1 MGTPITKIM
10 LERSA
15 QTIEQVII
23 PNLTA
28 AFALE
33 QAMSI
38 ATVLRFLAPVV
49 EEKTQELKV
58 ENEGM
63 REVLGRVLEALR
75 AEKALS
81 KNSVRNGLIERLD
94 HELKKVEVE
103 PPDVSEENHNLKRAL
118 METIY
123 GLDAL
128 TDDLPTKVM
137 SSLRQQIR
145 SVLRQQLDRGV
156 ADAVGWITAHMVT
169 RVASGTAPLPFS
181 SW

>member
-1 MGTPITKIM
+1 MANSITKIM

-15 QTIEQVII
+15 ETIEQVII
-23 PNLTA
+23 PNLTG

-49 EEKTQELKV
+49 EVESQDVSE

-63 REVLGRVLEALR
+63 REVLGRVLEVLR
-75 AEKALS
+75 GEEALS
-81 KNSVRNGLIERLD
+81 GNAIRNGLIERLD
-94 HELKKVEVE
+94 SEFKKGEVQ
-103 PPDVSEENHNLKRAL
+103 PQDVREENHNLKRVL
-118 METIY
+118 METIN

-128 TDDLPTKVM
+128 TEDLSTDTM

-145 SVLRQQLDRGV
+145 SVLRQQLDHGV
-156 ADAVGWITAHMVT
+156 ADAAGWIAAHVAA
-169 RVASGTAPLPFS
+169 RVGSGTAQLPIS
-181 SW
+181 VW

>member
-1 MGTPITKIM
+1 MGTPINKIM

-49 EEKTQELKV
+49 EEKSQELKE

-63 REVLGRVLEALR
+63 REVLGRVLAVLR

-81 KNSVRNGLIERLD
+81 KNAVRNGLIERLD
-94 HELKKVEVE
+94 HELKKVEVG

-118 METIY
+118 METIN

-128 TDDLPTKVM
+128 AEDLPTGTM

-145 SVLRQQLDRGV
+145 SVLRQQLDHGV
-156 ADAVGWITAHMVT
+156 ADAAGWMMAHLAA
-169 RVASGTAPLPFS
+169 RIGSGMAQFPIS
-181 SW
+181 I

>member
-1 MGTPITKIM
+1 MGTPINKIM

-49 EEKTQELKV
+49 EEKTQELKE
-58 ENEGM
+58 ENVGM

-81 KNSVRNGLIERLD
+81 KNAVRNGLIERLD
-94 HELKKVEVE
+94 HELKKVELR

-118 METIY
+118 METIN

-128 TDDLPTKVM
+128 TEDLPTGTM

-145 SVLRQQLDRGV
+145 SVLRRQLDHGM
-156 ADAVGWITAHMVT
+156 ADAAGWMMAHLAA
-169 RVASGTAPLPFS
+169 RIGSGMAQFPIS
-181 SW
+181 I

>member
-1 MGTPITKIM
+1 MANSITKIM

-15 QTIEQVII
+15 ETIEQVII
-23 PNLTA
+23 PNLTG

-49 EEKTQELKV
+49 EVESQDVSE

-63 REVLGRVLEALR
+63 REVLGRVLEVLR
-75 AEKALS
+75 GEEALS
-81 KNSVRNGLIERLD
+81 GNAIRNGLIERLD
-94 HELKKVEVE
+94 SEFKKGEVQ
-103 PPDVSEENHNLKRAL
+103 PQDVREENHNLKRAL
-118 METIY
+118 METIN

-128 TDDLPTKVM
+128 TEDLSTDTM

-145 SVLRQQLDRGV
+145 SVLRQQLDHGV
-156 ADAVGWITAHMVT
+156 ADAAGWIAAHVAA
-169 RVASGTAPLPFS
+169 RVGSGTAQLPIS
-181 SW
+181 VW

>member
-23 PNLTA
+23 PNLA
-28 AFALE
+28 GAFALE

-49 EEKTQELKV
+49 EEESQELSE

-63 REVLGRVLEALR
+63 REVLEKVLEVLR
-75 AEKALS
+75 GEKALS
-81 KNSVRNGLIERLD
+81 GNAIRNGLIERID
-94 HELKKVEVE
+94 HELKKVEVGL
-103 PPDVSEENHNLKRAL
+103 PDVREENHNLKRTL
-118 METIY
+118 LETIN

-128 TDDLPTKVM
+128 MEDLPVGTM

-145 SVLRQQLDRGV
+145 SVLRQQLDHGM
-156 ADAVGWITAHMVT
+156 ADAAGWMTAHLAA
-169 RVASGTAPLPFS
+169 RIGSGMIPLTIS
-181 SW
+181 I

>member
-23 PNLTA
+23 PNLTG

-49 EEKTQELKV
+49 EEESQELSE

-63 REVLGRVLEALR
+63 REVLGRVLEVLCG
-75 AEKALS
+75 EKALS
-81 KNSVRNGLIERLD
+81 GNAIRDGLMERID
-94 HELKKVEVE
+94 HELKKVEVG
-103 PPDVSEENHNLKRAL
+103 PSDVREENHRLKRAL
-118 METIY
+118 METIN

-128 TDDLPTKVM
+128 TEDLSTETM

-145 SVLRQQLDRGV
+145 SVLRQQVDHGM
-156 ADAVGWITAHMVT
+156 ADAAGWIAAHLAA
-169 RVASGTAPLPFS
+169 RVGSGTVQLPIS
-181 SW
+181 VW